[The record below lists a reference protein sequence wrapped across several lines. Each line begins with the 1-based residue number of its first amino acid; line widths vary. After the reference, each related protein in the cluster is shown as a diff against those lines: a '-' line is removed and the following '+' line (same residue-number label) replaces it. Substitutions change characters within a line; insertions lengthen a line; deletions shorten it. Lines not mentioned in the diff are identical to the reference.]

1 MGVCQGHWP
10 DQHPEYGLHL
20 KAEMTRSGT
29 KNAKPQ
35 GGYSLVE
42 LMVAITIFTFA
53 VLGLA
58 VGTVTVTRTNQN
70 SHLNGAAVNI
80 AQTKLE
86 ELRSMTSTAFSA
98 LSCPSFSTSGCS
110 DTSTASGTAF
120 SRNWMITANS
130 PVTGVAKIDV
140 QVGWNDFTS
149 HTLTFTASVPTE

>member
-1 MGVCQGHWP
+1 MK
-10 DQHPEYGLHL
+10 D
-20 KAEMTRSGT
+20 TGT
-29 KNAKPQ
+29 KNSAQLQ

-42 LMVAITIFTFA
+42 LLVAITIFTFA

-58 VGTVTVTRTNQN
+58 IGTVTVARTNQN
-70 SHLNGAAVNI
+70 SHLNGAAINI

-98 LSCPSFSTSGCS
+98 LSCPSFSTTGCS
-110 DTSTASGTAF
+110 DTANASGTTF
-120 SRNWMITANS
+120 NRNWMITANS

-149 HTLTFTASVPTE
+149 HTMTFTASVPTQ